1 MGAVTGDAVRKV
13 LKEENVIS
21 LAIPGN
27 IKAVHSLLPLCS
39 VPDLY
44 FIISRARKTPKVLI

>member
-1 MGAVTGDAVRKV
+1 MDAVRKV